1 MPGEF
6 YMISFFLI
14 FDCVFVVFIITIAI
28 IKTLQIKSSNPFIIK
43 SKIYVCTNNV
53 SKNIVIW
60 DHLVCDCDN
69 VCVFI
74 K

>member
-28 IKTLQIKSSNPFIIK
+28 IKIKTLQIKFKQPVYYSVYK
-43 SKIYVCTNNV
+43 
-53 SKNIVIW
+53 
-60 DHLVCDCDN
+60 
-69 VCVFI
+69 
-74 K
+74 

>member
-28 IKTLQIKSSNPFIIK
+28 IKPLQIKSKQPVYYKFKDI
-43 SKIYVCTNNV
+43 
-53 SKNIVIW
+53 
-60 DHLVCDCDN
+60 
-69 VCVFI
+69 CVY